1 MIIDC
6 INPAT
11 GKIQK
16 SYETWPRERI
26 LAAAEDAHGAFLGW
40 RRLAPGKRA
49 ERVRKLADILRSNA
63 EVWAAVI
70 TREMGKRIDESR
82 AEIEKCAWLCEFY
95 AENAEAWLAD
105 ETVTADGLR
114 HRVAYQALG
123 VVLSVMPWNF
133 PFWQAMRFAVPALI
147 AGNASLLKH
156 ARNVPDCALAIEQAF
171 KEAGFPEKLFRTIF
185 ADHAD
190 VEALL
195 DSPRIVGVS
204 LTGSTE
210 AGRRIAEAA
219 GRRLKKVVLELGG
232 SDPFVVLEDADLDAA
247 LAGALLGRM
256 ICTGQSCIA
265 AKRFI
270 VMEPLAERFA
280 EGLAASFAEFEAGD
294 PMDPAVSLGPL
305 VNAEAVT
312 ELEDQVARSVDAGAR
327 LLCGGRRIDRPGF
340 YFEPAVLSEVRPGM
354 AMAEEEVFGP
364 AAPVMSAVGEEEA
377 LALANATSFGLGGSV
392 WTRDIDRGERF
403 ARRIDA
409 GSVFVNS
416 IVKSD
421 PRMPFGGIKTSGL
434 GRELSRQG
442 LLEFVNVQG
451 VNIYKVR

>member
-6 INPAT
+6 VNPAT
-11 GKIQK
+11 GQIRKTYQ
-16 SYETWPRERI
+16 SWERERI
-26 LAAAEDAHGAFLGW
+26 LATAEDAHRAFLGW
-40 RRLAPGKRA
+40 RERPVDKRA
-49 ERVRKLADILRSNA
+49 LLIRKLADVLRSNREA
-63 EVWAAVI
+63 WATDI
-70 TREMGKRIDESR
+70 THEMGKRIEESR

-95 AENAEAWLAD
+95 AENAAAWLAD
-105 ETVTADGLR
+105 ETVHADGLR
-114 HRVAYQALG
+114 HRVAHQPLG
-123 VVLSVMPWNF
+123 VLLSVMPWNF
-133 PFWQAMRFAVPALI
+133 PFWQALRFAVPALA

-156 ARNVPDCALAIEQAF
+156 ARNVPDCATAIECAF
-171 KEAGFPEKLFRTIF
+171 TEAGFPAGLFRTVF
-185 ADHAD
+185 AEHGD

-232 SDPFVVLEDADLDAA
+232 SDPFVVLEDADLEAA
-247 LAGALLGRM
+247 LDGAQLGRM

-270 VMEPLAERFA
+270 VAEP
-280 EGLAASFAEFEAGD
+280 LAASFAEKLAARFSALKPGD
-294 PMDPAVSLGPL
+294 PMDSAVALGPL
-305 VNAEAVT
+305 VNAEAVK
-312 ELEDQVARSVDAGAR
+312 ELEDQVNRSIASGAK

-340 YFEPAVLSEVRPGM
+340 YFAPAVVSEVRPGM
-354 AMAEEEVFGP
+354 SLAEEEVFGP
-364 AAPVMSAVGEEEA
+364 VAPILCAADEEEA
-377 LALANATSFGLGGSV
+377 LALANATPFGLGGSV
-392 WTRDIDRGERF
+392 WTRDTEGGERF
-403 ARRIDA
+403 ARRINA

-421 PRMPFGGIKTSGL
+421 PRMPFGGIKASGL

-451 VNIYKVR
+451 VNVYDI